1 MFDLKSLVTKAVED
15 KTLNVNEYIFM
26 PERVDMMVK
35 DGRLSCVLNT
45 NGKVDFIY
53 HKSGI
58 TEVRSGLRKSPFTS
72 FRNELH
78 YGVYDDVVDEVI
90 EAVEKM
96 NQFKGHPIVD
106 IHCDSNNIYNT
117 NIFDKAE
124 ICEHT
129 MFGLLDYE
137 AICVYYTP
145 NKKIEN
151 ELTI

>member
-1 MFDLKSLVTKAVED
+1 MFDLKSLITKAVED

-26 PERVDMMVK
+26 PERVDMMIK

-53 HKSGI
+53 HKNGI

-90 EAVEKM
+90 EAVEK
-96 NQFKGHPIVD
+96 IVASQSKYFNFAAD
-106 IHCDSNNIYNT
+106 
-117 NIFDKAE
+117 AE
-124 ICEHT
+124 
-129 MFGLLDYE
+129 
-137 AICVYYTP
+137 
-145 NKKIEN
+145 
-151 ELTI
+151 

>member
-1 MFDLKSLVTKAVED
+1 M
-15 KTLNVNEYIFM
+15 NVNEYIFM

-53 HKSGI
+53 HKDGI

-90 EAVEKM
+90 ESVEKSLVIS
-96 NQFKGHPIVD
+96 Q
-106 IHCDSNNIYNT
+106 NILTLPQIIPKSIISRSLKFLFIMKNGLCSRLIRFLL
-117 NIFDKAE
+117 IFDLVYNSL
-124 ICEHT
+124 
-129 MFGLLDYE
+129 FGH
-137 AICVYYTP
+137 
-145 NKKIEN
+145 
-151 ELTI
+151 